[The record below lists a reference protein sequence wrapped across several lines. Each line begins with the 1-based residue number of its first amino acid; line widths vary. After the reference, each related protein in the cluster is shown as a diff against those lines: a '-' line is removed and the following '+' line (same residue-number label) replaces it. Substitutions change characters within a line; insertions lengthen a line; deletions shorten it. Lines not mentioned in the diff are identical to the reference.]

1 MVIVQIVVV
10 VLRYVFG
17 VESIFLQESIVY
29 MHGVLFMIGAAY
41 TLQHEGHVRIDI
53 FYREATEK
61 RRAIVNLL
69 GVAFLLLPV
78 CFIIFRYSLPYVQS
92 SWRVLEGS
100 KETSGI
106 QGVFLLKSILL
117 AFVVLVALQG
127 LSLAIHSLLILGGR
141 RQGSDTREI
150 PGP

>member
-17 VESIFLQESIVY
+17 VGSIFLQESIVY
-29 MHGVLFMIGAAY
+29 MRGVLFMIGAAY

-61 RRAIVNLL
+61 RRAILNLL

-78 CFIIFRYSLPYVQS
+78 CFIIFRYSLAYVQS

>member
-17 VESIFLQESIVY
+17 VGSIFMQESIVY

-61 RRAIVNLL
+61 RRAIVNSL

-106 QGVFLLKSILL
+106 QGVFLLKSIIL
-117 AFVVLVALQG
+117 AFAVLVALQG
-127 LSLAIHSLLILGGR
+127 LSLAIHSLFILSGR
-141 RQGSDTREI
+141 RQGSDIKNSPEL
-150 PGP
+150 

>member
-10 VLRYVFG
+10 VLRYVLG
-17 VESIFLQESIVY
+17 VGSIFLQESIVY

>member
-17 VESIFLQESIVY
+17 VGSIFLQESIVY

-41 TLQHEGHVRIDI
+41 TLQYEGHVRIDI
-53 FYREATEK
+53 FYREATER

-100 KETSGI
+100 RETSGI

-127 LSLAIHSLLILGGR
+127 LSLAIHSLLILRGR
-141 RQGSDTREI
+141 RQGSDTREV
-150 PGP
+150 PGL

>member
-17 VESIFLQESIVY
+17 VGSIFLQESIVY

-69 GVAFLLLPV
+69 GVAFLLLSV